1 MATLQKRI
9 EDLARQI
16 ALDQITQ
23 DIEAENK
30 FVKKDEIGIDD
41 TVSRLLSLEEKVS
54 RLISVAW
61 VQEKVEPLSLKTVD
75 QSNPNLDAYAVRL
88 NDLEAKVSEL
98 IEKTWKQETF

>member
-41 TVSRLLSLEEKVS
+41 TVSRLLSLEEKFLVLYLLLGCRKKLNLFHS
-54 RLISVAW
+54 RL
-61 VQEKVEPLSLKTVD
+61 
-75 QSNPNLDAYAVRL
+75 
-88 NDLEAKVSEL
+88 
-98 IEKTWKQETF
+98 